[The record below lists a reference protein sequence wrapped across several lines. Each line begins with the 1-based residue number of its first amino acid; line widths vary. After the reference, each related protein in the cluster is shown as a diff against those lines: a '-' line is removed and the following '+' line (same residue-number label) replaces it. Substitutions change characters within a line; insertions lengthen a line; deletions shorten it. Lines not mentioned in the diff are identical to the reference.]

1 MERLITIINPIGG
14 NYTHHREKTK
24 QSTKGEKMAARRKK
38 RSKKRSTKRKSYKK
52 RAKRRNPVSR
62 KRTYK
67 KRTKRRSYKK
77 VARRRR
83 RNPKF
88 KMPKMKGMFT
98 QSRLINAF
106 ALLAGIGGS
115 AILKQMSM
123 GMIVNPMFSRIYGLL
138 SIVAGATINMQGK
151 RKVTKSVGTGMV
163 VYGLFDLLVTNIPQ
177 AAQYLPGITGPT
189 AFMGNLDYGRSVMG
203 ANIGAGENT
212 NVVGMGA
219 NIDSNIPSEIVG
231 DYDIDD
237 FIDMY

>member
-14 NYTHHREKTK
+14 NYTHHREKHNN
-24 QSTKGEKMAARRKK
+24 QPKGAKMAAKRK

-62 KRTYK
+62 KRSYK

-88 KMPKMKGMFT
+88 KMPKMRGMFT
-98 QSRLINAF
+98 QARLINAI

-115 AILKQMSM
+115 AVLKQMTM
-123 GMIVNPMFSRIYGLL
+123 GFIVNPMFSRVYGLL
-138 SIVAGATINMQGK
+138 SIVAGATLNMQGR
-151 RKVTKSVGTGMV
+151 RKATKSVGTGMV
-163 VYGLFDLLVTNIPQ
+163 VYGLFDLLVTNVPQ
-177 AAQYLPGITGPT
+177 MAQYLPGITGPS
-189 AFMGNLDYGRSVMG
+189 AFMGNMNYGRSVMG

-212 NVVGMGA
+212 NIVGMGA
-219 NIDSNIPSEIVG
+219 NIDTNIPSEIVG